1 MAREALIVKANK
13 KPKYSTRIQRRC
25 FRCGRIHSV
34 YRQFGLCRLCLRE
47 SIHRAEIPGVK
58 KASW

>member
-1 MAREALIVKANK
+1 MARTALIVKANR
-13 KPKYSTRIQRRC
+13 KPKFSTRIQRRC
-25 FRCGRIHSV
+25 WKCGRNHSV

-47 SIHRAEIPGVK
+47 AIHRGEVPGIK